1 MKEPSAECHGSCGT
15 RVVWNETGRSELRSD
30 VGVQCTGWGVGG
42 ECPRRK
48 MLSVVSDVVK
58 VNHARA
64 VNVLLHW
71 PRDGY

>member
-1 MKEPSAECHGSCGT
+1 MYILCPHPM
-15 RVVWNETGRSELRSD
+15 
-30 VGVQCTGWGVGG
+30 WGVGG

-58 VNHARA
+58 ANHARA
-64 VNVLLHW
+64 VNVLLHR